1 MNIRLTSRVAFLAV
15 LLTAANAG
23 ATSFN
28 SLYSFGDSL
37 SDGGSS
43 NSAVTSIYKLL
54 GNNCDPNHPC
64 PPYFDGHYSNGNVAV
79 EYLANSILP
88 VGGTFNNYAVS
99 GATTGIGNYGD
110 NGNAGTAGTYGLP
123 GMAQEIALYLYL
135 SGGIADPNALY
146 FIWGGANDFLT
157 GDSATSAAQKIAL
170 YVSELA
176 AAGARH
182 FLIPNLPDLGLNP
195 YVKSVPGLG
204 PVATAFSSNFNS
216 TLATQLGNLDTLFP
230 TTDIVQ
236 FDTFSFFNDLS
247 DNPAKYGFSD
257 SVAQNA
263 CLSYV
268 MAGLE
273 VCANPAEHI
282 YWDGFHPT
290 TSADALIAAAF
301 ATAVPEPEISEF
313 LAVSL
318 IVLSVAGSRKRKS
331 SRINLL
337 S

>member
-1 MNIRLTSRVAFLAV
+1 MNIRLTSIVAFLAV

-54 GNNCDPNHPC
+54 GDNCDPNHPC
-64 PPYFDGHYSNGNVAV
+64 PPYSGGHYSNGNVAV

-88 VGGTFNNYAVS
+88 AGGTFNNYAVS

-110 NGNAGTAGTYGLP
+110 GGNAGTPGVYGLP
-123 GMAQEIALYLYL
+123 GMAKEIALYSAL

-157 GDSATSAAQKIAL
+157 GDSATSAAQNIAL

-176 AAGARH
+176 AAGAKH
-182 FLIPNLPDLGLNP
+182 FLVPNLPDLGLTP
-195 YVKSVPGLG
+195 YVKSVPGLV
-204 PVATAFSSNFNS
+204 PVATAFSSDFN
-216 TLATQLGNLDTLFP
+216 TELATQLGNLSTLLP
-230 TTDIVQ
+230 ATDIVQ

-247 DNPAKYGFSD
+247 NNPSKYGFSNT
-257 SVAQNA
+257 VAQNA
-263 CLSYV
+263 CLSSV
-268 MAGLE
+268 MA
-273 VCANPAEHI
+273 VCINPAEHI

-290 TSADALIAAAF
+290 TQADALIATEF
-301 ATAVPEPEISEF
+301 AIAIPEPGVIAL

-318 IVLSVAGSRKRKS
+318 IVFSAAGSQRRKR
-331 SRINLL
+331 
-337 S
+337 